1 MVNSAFILDF
11 KLLDEQNLSV
21 DEFITLLYLNDNSV
35 RKSAFNHLESLENK
49 QFIKINK
56 NDDNEIIIREKGK
69 IFIDFISIDKVSFI
83 NNKKIVKKSD
93 RLINTDLNEFIDK
106 FRNKW
111 KGLKP
116 GSMGSVG
123 ACKDKMSKWMKE
135 NPTYTQEQIL
145 TAADIYIN
153 SLNNYMYLQ
162 AADYFI
168 YKKDAHGESSKL
180 SAFIDEIQTKS
191 EGWTSQLK

>member
-1 MVNSAFILDF
+1 MVNNAFILDF

-21 DEFITLLYLNDNSV
+21 DEFITLLYLNNNSV
-35 RKSAFNHLESLENK
+35 RKSAFNHLESLESK

-69 IFIDFISIDKVSFI
+69 LFIDFISIDSVGGI
-83 NNKKIVKKSD
+83 VNKKAVKKSD
-93 RLINTDLNEFIDK
+93 RLLNSNLSEFIET

-116 GSMGSVG
+116 GSMGSAG
-123 ACKDKMSKWMKE
+123 ACKDKMLKWMRE

-145 TAADIYIN
+145 KAADIYIN
-153 SLNNYMYLQ
+153 SLNNHMYLQ

-180 SAFIDEIQTKS
+180 SAFIDEIETKS

>member
-1 MVNSAFILDF
+1 MIDTAFILDF
-11 KLLDEQNLSV
+11 NLLNEQDLTI
-21 DEFITLLYLNDNSV
+21 DEFITLLHLNSNLL
-35 RKSAFNHLESLENK
+35 RKSSVNHLESLENK

-69 IFIDFISIDKVSFI
+69 IFIDFISIDKVSFN

-93 RLINTDLNEFIDK
+93 RLINTGINEFIDT

-116 GSMGSVG
+116 GSMGSAG

-145 TAADIYIN
+145 NAADVYIN
-153 SLNNYMYLQ
+153 SLNNHMYLQ

-180 SAFIDEIQTKS
+180 SAFIDEVQTKS

>member
-1 MVNSAFILDF
+1 MNNSFILDF
-11 KLLDEQNLSV
+11 NLLNEQDLNLQ
-21 DEFITLLYLNDNSV
+21 EFLTLLYLNNNLEYKYS
-35 RKSAFNHLESLENK
+35 FNYLESLERK

-56 NDDNEIIIREKGK
+56 NNSDEIVIREKGK
-69 IFIDFISIDKVSFI
+69 LFMDFISIDNVKFGS
-83 NNKKIVKKSD
+83 NKKIIKKSD
-93 RLINTDLNEFIDK
+93 RVINEGIDEFVSE

-116 GSMGSVG
+116 GSMGSLS
-123 ACKDKMSKWMKE
+123 ACKDKMSKWMYE
-135 NPTYTQEQIL
+135 NPSYTQEQIL
-145 TAADIYIN
+145 KAVDIYIN
-153 SLNNYMYLQ
+153 SLNNHIYLQ

-180 SAFIDEIQTKS
+180 SAFIDEIETKS

>member
-1 MVNSAFILDF
+1 MVNNAFILDF
-11 KLLDEQNLSV
+11 NLLNEQDLSI
-21 DEFITLLYLNDNSV
+21 DEFITLLHLDNDLSY
-35 RKSAFNHLESLENK
+35 KSSINHLESLESK

-56 NDDNEIIIREKGK
+56 NDDNEIVIREKGK
-69 IFIDFISIDKVSFI
+69 LFIDFISIDKVSFS

-93 RLINTDLNEFIDK
+93 RLINTDINEFIDK

-135 NPTYTQEQIL
+135 NPIYTQDQIL
-145 TAADIYIN
+145 KAADIYIS
-153 SLNNYMYLQ
+153 SLNNYVYLQ

-180 SAFIDEIQTKS
+180 SAFIDEIETKS

>member
-1 MVNSAFILDF
+1 MVNNAFILDF

-83 NNKKIVKKSD
+83 NNKKIIKKSD

-116 GSMGSVG
+116 GSMGSVS